1 MKSRFAALAVLF
13 LAAVAA
19 SAFAQDLTIDDFSTG
34 NYQSGGYKSGITHT
48 SIQTGSMIGGSRDT
62 NMSVCDTTK
71 KGDCAL
77 SNPYSQASSYGF
89 LPAKGGQPASMVQT
103 GGYFAGPRIDL
114 YYGLQTPLNA
124 DFTPYQKIRVSFTG
138 LSQPLNFNIQPHT
151 GGPYAQGGC
160 NIPAYEGAFSVEL
173 PLNLFI
179 QTQGFSFA
187 DVTYMDVIF
196 QDGSTIGGVS
206 FGITSIVLTNTTAG
220 GVVID
225 CHY

>member
-1 MKSRFAALAVLF
+1 MKSRIVASVVLF
-13 LAAVAA
+13 LAALAT
-19 SAFAQDLTIDDFSTG
+19 SAVAQDLTIDDFSTG
-34 NYQSGGYKSGITHT
+34 NYQSGGYKSGTTNT
-48 SIQTGSMIGGSRDT
+48 STQSGSMIGGSRET
-62 NMSVCDTTK
+62 NMFVCDTTK
-71 KGDCAL
+71 KGDCA
-77 SNPYSQASSYGF
+77 SRNPYKQASSYGF
-89 LPAKGGQPASMVQT
+89 LPARGGQPASMVQT
-103 GGYFAGPRIDL
+103 GGYFSGPRIDL

-138 LSQPLNFNIQPHT
+138 SSQPLNFNIQPHT

-160 NIPAYEGAFSVEL
+160 NIPPYAGAFSVEL
-173 PLNLFI
+173 PLNLFV

-196 QDGSTIGGVS
+196 QDASAIGGVS